1 MSFFGGK
8 LTVKVKNCSIMFDNQ
23 MYLIIIWQ
31 LLPVSANFYLV
42 FLFGVFDRLFD
53 KIIDFEW
60 SNAPLDWEIKF
71 WNFIFPSHELI
82 IDLEIVIRSFFDIA
96 QIHQRSKGKIEP
108 KYPHSPKYTHNTLCK
123 RQVPFLTFSH
133 PEQWFRWKFRNFSP
147 LLMMKIFLW
156 PMMKIFIVFEIWPIK
171 LESLISFRWQ
181 NIGSVQQ
188 EKQKRRKS
196 KQEIKSTKSNFK
208 CILIWNPYLS
218 FNLCFYNR

>member
-1 MSFFGGK
+1 MIKRAAWLRDQILEFHLPFPR
-8 LTVKVKNCSIMFDNQ
+8 TYNWPWNCDSI
-23 MYLIIIWQ
+23 
-31 LLPVSANFYLV
+31 LLWYCPNRSA
-42 FLFGVFDRLFD
+42 
-53 KIIDFEW
+53 KE
-60 SNAPLDWEIKF
+60 K
-71 WNFIFPSHELI
+71 
-82 IDLEIVIRSFFDIA
+82 
-96 QIHQRSKGKIEP
+96 KIEP

-123 RQVPFLTFSH
+123 RQMPFLTFSH
-133 PEQWFRWKFRNFSP
+133 PEQWFRFATKISKFFDIFHHCWWWKFR
-147 LLMMKIFLW
+147 W

>member
-1 MSFFGGK
+1 MSLFGGK

-133 PEQWFRWKFRNFSP
+133 PEQWFRCD
-147 LLMMKIFLW
+147 MKISKFFNNHAIDDENFYRIWNLTN
-156 PMMKIFIVFEIWPIK
+156 KIGVFNLLQMTKYWLGTTRKAKAAEVKTGNQIDKIK
-171 LESLISFRWQ
+171 LQMHPDLKSL
-181 NIGSVQQ
+181 SVIQ
-188 EKQKRRKS
+188 
-196 KQEIKSTKSNFK
+196 FMF
-208 CILIWNPYLS
+208 L
-218 FNLCFYNR
+218 

>member
-1 MSFFGGK
+1 MQWDSWESDLPIWSK
-8 LTVKVKNCSIMFDNQ
+8 LQPIANFWVDCLFHERDCISNVVFWWKIDCESQNCWIMFDNQ
-23 MYLIIIWQ
+23 MYLMIIWQ

-133 PEQWFRWKFRNFSP
+133 PEQWFRCVMKNSNNFPQSCYWWWKFLSY
-147 LLMMKIFLW
+147 L
-156 PMMKIFIVFEIWPIK
+156 
-171 LESLISFRWQ
+171 
-181 NIGSVQQ
+181 
-188 EKQKRRKS
+188 KS
-196 KQEIKSTKSNFK
+196 DQ
-208 CILIWNPYLS
+208 
-218 FNLCFYNR
+218 